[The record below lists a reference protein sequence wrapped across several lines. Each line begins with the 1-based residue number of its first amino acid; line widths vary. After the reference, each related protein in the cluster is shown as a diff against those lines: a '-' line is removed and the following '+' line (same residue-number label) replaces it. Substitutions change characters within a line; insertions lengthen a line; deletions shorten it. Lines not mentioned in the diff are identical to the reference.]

1 MLPLEDGFADIIG
14 KAQRGLKLSDEVL
27 CREAGVSGEDFQ
39 RVKGGDFNEEIV
51 RKLAEPLRLA
61 PDRLVAL
68 GSWHPNIA
76 HPSNLARVTTPF
88 DGGTVNA
95 YLIWDEETKEAALF
109 DTGMDAGPLL
119 QAVRDRGL
127 TPKYI
132 FVTHTHSDHIAE
144 LPNLARATGLTPLVH
159 ESQDIGGV
167 RLFKWGQTFPLGKL
181 KVETRRTT
189 GHAEGGTTFVVSGPG
204 LDVSIAVVGDA
215 IFAGSMGRGNI
226 SHEDALETNRQSI
239 FSLPDQT
246 VLCPGH
252 GPLTTV
258 GLEKRHNPFFPE
270 FHHS

>member
-189 GHAEGGTTFVVSGPG
+189 GHAEGGPPS
-204 LDVSIAVVGDA
+204 SSAVPAWTCRSPSWATPSSPAPWAGETSPMRTRWRPTA
-215 IFAGSMGRGNI
+215 KASSPCRTRPSFAP
-226 SHEDALETNRQSI
+226 ATA
-239 FSLPDQT
+239 P
-246 VLCPGH
+246 
-252 GPLTTV
+252 
-258 GLEKRHNPFFPE
+258 
-270 FHHS
+270 